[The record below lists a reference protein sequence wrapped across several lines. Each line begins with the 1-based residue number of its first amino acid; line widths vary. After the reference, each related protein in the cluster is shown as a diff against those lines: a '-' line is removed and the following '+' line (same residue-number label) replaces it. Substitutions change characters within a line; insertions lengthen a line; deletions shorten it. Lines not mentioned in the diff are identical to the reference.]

1 MSRRKKLLIHGAWVA
16 AGLAV
21 FFGCTT
27 WSLTPEGA
35 YRKAEKAAHHA
46 PWEIVHCEQKDGE
59 AVILSQGQGYYACVA
74 MKRTA
79 FLWKALDNGAQAFG
93 RPIEEEMVS
102 SYFTRYTA
110 YSGDEE
116 DWAHVKCAG
125 VVQDEAAKQLI
136 LEYYQWQSD
145 GEATLGTLQAEV
157 MDGMF
162 CVDVPTEGV
171 EEVFPMWR
179 VTAFD
184 EQGNTLWQWED
195 ETYNGEYAVWRAE
208 SLRKQAGMVPP
219 GP

>member
-35 YRKAEKAAHHA
+35 YRKAEKTAHHE
-46 PWEIVHCEQKDGE
+46 PWEIVRCEQDGSE
-59 AVILSQGQGYYACVA
+59 AVVLSQGQGYYACVA
-74 MKRTA
+74 LERTA
-79 FLWKALDNGAQAFG
+79 FLWKALDNGSQAFG
-93 RPIEEEMVS
+93 RPVTEEMVS

-125 VVQDEAAKQLI
+125 VVQDEAVKQLT
-136 LEYYQWQSD
+136 LEHYQWQSD
-145 GEATLGTLQAEV
+145 GETALSTLQTEV
-157 MDGMF
+157 LDGMF

-184 EQGNTLWQWED
+184 EQGAFLWQWED
-195 ETYNGEYAVWRAE
+195 GTYNGEFALWRAE
-208 SLRKQAGMVPP
+208 SLRKQAGMTPP
-219 GP
+219 S